1 MYVRPGVHN
10 AQRGNQDQGGAMVI
24 IDSARKHGISD
35 QDIKYVY
42 EFPLNSIVTQEEPV
56 IVMLF
61 GFDTIG
67 RGLEVA
73 YITNDAGEDIVIHAM
88 KIRPGYNQYLYD
100 RKGSL

>member
-1 MYVRPGVHN
+1 MLQSQSEAGFDEGKIVI
-10 AQRGNQDQGGAMVI
+10 I
-24 IDSARKHGISD
+24 IDSARKHGIAD
-35 QDIKYVY
+35 QDIEYVY

-73 YITNDAGEDIVIHAM
+73 YITNDTGEDIVIHAM
-88 KIRPGYNQYLYD
+88 KIRTGYNQYLYD
-100 RKGSL
+100 RKRSI

>member
-1 MYVRPGVHN
+1 
-10 AQRGNQDQGGAMVI
+10 MVI
-24 IDSARKHGISD
+24 TNERTLKPCNYHIVVDSARKHGISD
-35 QDIKYVY
+35 QDVEYVY
-42 EFPLNSIVTQEEPV
+42 EFPLNSIVSQEEPV

-88 KIRPGYNQYLYD
+88 KIRPGYRQYLYD
-100 RKGSL
+100 RKGSIYNG